1 MKMKSSVRIVYTLL
15 ILLTLVCMFL
25 PIAHF
30 ADNADASLQADI
42 DKQQGR
48 VDSQVATLERH
59 KGEGRDADTLAKD
72 QEKVDK
78 EQAKLDDLLAK
89 QAAASG
95 EAEDGVSYALLP
107 NNMSDSLPSGLE
119 IDQVVVNESKG
130 YAANILVY
138 YGCIW
143 TAFVLLVAALVLFL
157 LARNE
162 LASRFYT
169 FSGVANLVAVLL
181 LCYVVLR
188 LKAFP
193 IKLPYGN
200 AELNLL
206 VVLPMLALPIVA
218 LFVNITR
225 VQNTKR
231 TMIYIL
237 CVSLSI
243 LSLLPFWVMIVNATR
258 NSNQIQ
264 QSVSLIPSA
273 FLSYNWSVLSAKN
286 FDVMLGFKNSAI
298 IAFGSTIL
306 SVYFSALTAYGLTV
320 YKFKGSKLLYSII
333 LAIIMIPGQVTGTGF
348 YMFMYR
354 LNWVNSYLP
363 LVIPAI
369 AAASTVFFFKQYLEA
384 NFQISLVEA
393 ARIDGAGEFFT
404 YNRIIM
410 PIMVPA
416 MATMGIMAVIG
427 AWNNYLT
434 PLMLLTDPKMKTLPM
449 MVKELRGD
457 IYRTEYGS
465 IYLGLTLTALPLII
479 VYFCFSKYII
489 AGVAVGGVK
498 E

>member
-1 MKMKSSVRIVYTLL
+1 MKSNVKILFSLLL
-15 ILLTLVCMFL
+15 ILSIACMFL
-25 PIAHF
+25 PVAQFH
-30 ADNADASLQADI
+30 DNSSASLAADI
-42 DKQQGR
+42 EKQQGR
-48 VDSQVATLERH
+48 VDSQVATYERH
-59 KGEGRDADTLAKD
+59 KEAGRDEDTLAKD
-72 QEKVDK
+72 QEKIDK
-78 EQAKLDDLLAK
+78 EQQKLDELLAQ

-95 EAEDGVSYALLP
+95 DFGEDGVSYALLP
-107 NNMSDSLPSGLE
+107 NNLSDALPSGLQ
-119 IDQVVVNESKG
+119 IDEVAVNNSKG
-130 YAANILVY
+130 YMANIPVY
-138 YGCIW
+138 YASVW
-143 TAFVLLVAALVLFL
+143 AAVVLLIAALALFL
-157 LARNE
+157 AAGNKV
-162 LASRFYT
+162 ASKFYT
-169 FSGVANLVAVLL
+169 FSGIANLLAVLL
-181 LCYVVLR
+181 LCYAILR

-200 AELNLL
+200 ATLNLF
-206 VVLPMLALPIVA
+206 VVLPLLLMPLIA
-218 LFVNITR
+218 LFLNISQ

-237 CVSLSI
+237 CTCLSI

-264 QSVSLIPSA
+264 QSVSLIPSSY
-273 FLSYNWSVLSAKN
+273 LSYNWSVLKSKN

-298 IAFGSTIL
+298 IAFGSTFL

-333 LAIIMIPGQVTGTGF
+333 LGIIMIPGQVTGTGF
-348 YMFMYR
+348 YMFMYQ
-354 LNWVNSYLP
+354 LGWTNSYLP

-393 ARIDGAGEFFT
+393 ARIDGAGEFYT
-404 YNRIIM
+404 YNTIIL

-427 AWNNYLT
+427 SWNNYLT
-434 PLMLLTDPKMKTLPM
+434 PLMLLTNPNMKTLPM

-465 IYLGLTLTALPLII
+465 IYLGLTMTALPLII